1 MESLEG
7 SWYAVKARDPR
18 VIRKAA
24 RGMLAEGWGVG
35 PGELGAGG
43 KAGGKISGSGV
54 KTPGAGLQ
62 GTPGSPGRRRGRI
75 TARKIDYWCAV

>member
-24 RGMLAEGWGVG
+24 RGMLAEGRAWGQESWEREAKPEV
-35 PGELGAGG
+35 
-43 KAGGKISGSGV
+43 
-54 KTPGAGLQ
+54 
-62 GTPGSPGRRRGRI
+62 R
-75 TARKIDYWCAV
+75 